1 MKCRPAVADL
11 RANGSTPDITANS
24 AVMEMARLSRQLD
37 ELGHRLKTAER
48 EAVKA
53 EHTYRVEKAKALLS
67 VDEGTVPEREAK
79 ALLAV
84 ADQRLAAKLAAA
96 ELSLLRREISIAE
109 TRIDVGR
116 SVVGVLRIEASLA
129 R

>member
-1 MKCRPAVADL
+1 MADL
-11 RANGSTPDITANS
+11 RMTGNTGEITPNG

-37 ELGHRLKTAER
+37 ELGFRLKAAER
-48 EAVKA
+48 DAVTK
-53 EHTYRVEKAKALLS
+53 EHAYWVAKAKALLA

-79 ALLAV
+79 SLLAV
-84 ADQRLAAKLAAA
+84 ESERLAAKLAAA
-96 ELSLLRREISIAE
+96 ELSILRREIQIAE

-116 SVVGVLRIEASLA
+116 SVVGVLRMEASLA

>member
-1 MKCRPAVADL
+1 MADL
-11 RANGSTPDITANS
+11 RMAGNTGEITPNG

-37 ELGHRLKTAER
+37 ELGFRLKAAER
-48 EAVKA
+48 DAVTK
-53 EHTYRVEKAKALLS
+53 EHAYRVAKAKALLA
-67 VDEGTVPEREAK
+67 VDDGTVPEREAK
-79 ALLAV
+79 SLLATQE
-84 ADQRLAAKLAAA
+84 QRLAAKLAAG
-96 ELSLLRREISIAE
+96 ELSILRKEIQIAE

>member
-1 MKCRPAVADL
+1 MADL
-11 RANGSTPDITANS
+11 RMAGNTPEITPNT

-37 ELGHRLKTAER
+37 ELGFRLKAAER
-48 EAVKA
+48 EAVKT
-53 EHTYRVEKAKALLS
+53 EHRYRVEKAKALLS

-79 ALLAV
+79 ALLATES
-84 ADQRLAAKLAAA
+84 DRLAAKLAGA
-96 ELSLLRREISIAE
+96 ELSILRREIQIAE

-116 SVVGVLRIEASLA
+116 SVVGVLRMEANLA

>member
-1 MKCRPAVADL
+1 MSDL
-11 RANGSTPDITANS
+11 RMAGNTPDITPNS

-37 ELGHRLKTAER
+37 ELGFRLKAAER
-48 EAVKA
+48 EAVTK
-53 EHTYRVEKAKALLS
+53 EHAYRVAKAKALLA

-79 ALLAV
+79 SLLAV
-84 ADQRLAAKLAAA
+84 EGERLAAKLAQA
-96 ELSLLRREISIAE
+96 ELNILRREIQIAE

-116 SVVGVLRIEASLA
+116 SVVGVLRMEASLA

>member
-1 MKCRPAVADL
+1 MSDL
-11 RANGSTPDITANS
+11 RMTGNTGEITPNG

-37 ELGHRLKTAER
+37 ELGFRLKAAER
-48 EAVKA
+48 DAVTK
-53 EHTYRVEKAKALLS
+53 EHAYRVAKAKALLS

-79 ALLAV
+79 SLLATQE
-84 ADQRLAAKLAAA
+84 QRLAAKLAAG
-96 ELSLLRREISIAE
+96 ELSILRKEIQIAE

>member
-1 MKCRPAVADL
+1 MADL
-11 RANGSTPDITANS
+11 RANGNTSEITPNS

-37 ELGHRLKTAER
+37 ELGFRLKAAER
-48 EAVKA
+48 EAVRT
-53 EHTYRVEKAKALLS
+53 EHTYRVEKAKALLA

-84 ADQRLAAKLAAA
+84 ADVRLAAKLAAA
-96 ELSLLRREISIAE
+96 ELSILRKEIQIAE
-109 TRIDVGR
+109 VRIDVGR
-116 SVVGVLRIEASLA
+116 SVVGVLRMEASLA

>member
-1 MKCRPAVADL
+1 MADL
-11 RANGSTPDITANS
+11 RMAGNTTEITANS

-37 ELGHRLKTAER
+37 EWGFRLKAAER
-48 EAVKA
+48 EAVKT
-53 EHTYRVEKAKALLS
+53 EHRYRVEKAKALLS

-79 ALLAV
+79 SLLMV

-96 ELSLLRREISIAE
+96 ELSILRREISIAE
-109 TRIDVGR
+109 TRIEVGR
-116 SVVGVLRIEASLA
+116 SVVGVLRMEASLA

>member
-1 MKCRPAVADL
+1 MADL
-11 RANGSTPDITANS
+11 RMTGNTGEITPNS

-37 ELGHRLKTAER
+37 ELGFRLKAAER
-48 EAVKA
+48 EAVNT
-53 EHTYRVEKAKALLS
+53 EHRYRVEKAKALLA

-79 ALLAV
+79 SLLAV
-84 ADQRLAAKLAAA
+84 ESERLAAKLAAA
-96 ELSLLRREISIAE
+96 ELSILRREIQIAE

-116 SVVGVLRIEASLA
+116 SVVGVLRMEASLA

>member
-1 MKCRPAVADL
+1 MSDL
-11 RANGSTPDITANS
+11 RMTGNTGEITPNG

-37 ELGHRLKTAER
+37 ELGFRLKAAER
-48 EAVKA
+48 EAVNT
-53 EHTYRVEKAKALLS
+53 EHASRVATAKALLA

-79 ALLAV
+79 ALLATQE
-84 ADQRLAAKLAAA
+84 QRLAAKRAAG
-96 ELSLLRREISIAE
+96 ELSILRKEIQIAE

-116 SVVGVLRIEASLA
+116 SVVGVLRMEASLA

>member
-1 MKCRPAVADL
+1 MADL
-11 RANGSTPDITANS
+11 RMTGNTADITPNS

-37 ELGHRLKTAER
+37 ELGFRLKAAER
-48 EAVKA
+48 EAVNT
-53 EHTYRVEKAKALLS
+53 EHAYRVAKAKALLA

-79 ALLAV
+79 ALLATQ
-84 ADQRLAAKLAAA
+84 DQRLAAKRAAG
-96 ELSLLRREISIAE
+96 ELSILRKEIQIAE

>member
-1 MKCRPAVADL
+1 MSDL
-11 RANGSTPDITANS
+11 RMNGNTADITPNS

-37 ELGHRLKTAER
+37 ELGFRLKAAER
-48 EAVKA
+48 DAVTK
-53 EHTYRVEKAKALLS
+53 EHAYRVAKAKALLS

-79 ALLAV
+79 SLLATQE
-84 ADQRLAAKLAAA
+84 QRLAAKLAAG
-96 ELSLLRREISIAE
+96 ELSILRKEIQIAE

-116 SVVGVLRIEASLA
+116 SVVGVLRMEAALS

>member
-1 MKCRPAVADL
+1 MNA
-11 RANGSTPDITANS
+11 DITPNS

-37 ELGHRLKTAER
+37 ELGYKLREAER
-48 EAVKA
+48 KAVNT
-53 EHTYRVEKAKALLS
+53 EHTYRVEKAKALLA

-79 ALLAV
+79 ALIAT
-84 ADQRLAAKLAAA
+84 ADTRLSAKLAAA
-96 ELSLLRREISIAE
+96 ELSILRREISIAE

-116 SVVGVLRIEASLA
+116 SVVGVLRMEANLA

>member
-1 MKCRPAVADL
+1 MADL
-11 RANGSTPDITANS
+11 RMTGNTGEITPNG

-37 ELGHRLKTAER
+37 ELGFRLKAAER
-48 EAVKA
+48 EAVNT
-53 EHTYRVEKAKALLS
+53 EHRYRVEKAKALLA

-79 ALLAV
+79 SLLATQE
-84 ADQRLAAKLAAA
+84 QRLAAKRAAG
-96 ELSLLRREISIAE
+96 ELSILRKEIQIAE

-116 SVVGVLRIEASLA
+116 SVVGVLRMEASLA

>member
-1 MKCRPAVADL
+1 MSDL
-11 RANGSTPDITANS
+11 RMNGNTADITPNS

-37 ELGHRLKTAER
+37 ELGYRLKAAER
-48 EAVKA
+48 EAVKS
-53 EHTYRVEKAKALLS
+53 EHTYRVEKAKALLQ

-79 ALLAV
+79 SLLMV

-96 ELSLLRREISIAE
+96 ELSILRREIQIAE

-116 SVVGVLRIEASLA
+116 SVVGVLRMEASLA

>member
-1 MKCRPAVADL
+1 MGDL
-11 RANGSTPDITANS
+11 RMEGNTPDITPNS

-37 ELGHRLKTAER
+37 ELGFRLKAAER
-48 EAVKA
+48 EAVKT
-53 EHTYRVEKAKALLS
+53 EHTYRVEKAKALLA

-84 ADQRLAAKLAAA
+84 ADQRLAAKLAAG
-96 ELSLLRREISIAE
+96 ELSILRREISIAE

-116 SVVGVLRIEASLA
+116 SVVGVLRMEASLA

>member
-1 MKCRPAVADL
+1 MADL
-11 RANGSTPDITANS
+11 RMNGNTGEITANS

-37 ELGHRLKTAER
+37 ELGFRLKAAER
-48 EAVKA
+48 EAVNT
-53 EHTYRVEKAKALLS
+53 EHRYRVEKAKALLA

-79 ALLAV
+79 SLLATQE
-84 ADQRLAAKLAAA
+84 QRLAAKLAAG
-96 ELSLLRREISIAE
+96 ELSILRKEIQIAE

-116 SVVGVLRIEASLA
+116 SVVGVLRMEAALS

>member
-1 MKCRPAVADL
+1 MPDL
-11 RANGSTPDITANS
+11 RMNGNTSEITPNS

-37 ELGHRLKTAER
+37 ELGFRLKAAER
-48 EAVKA
+48 EAVKT
-53 EHTYRVEKAKALLS
+53 EHRYRVEKAKALLS

-79 ALLAV
+79 ALLATES
-84 ADQRLAAKLAAA
+84 DRLAAKLAGA
-96 ELSLLRREISIAE
+96 ELSILRREIQIAE

-116 SVVGVLRIEASLA
+116 SVVGVLRMEATLA